1 MYQSQA
7 TKISNDRS
15 SSSANRTVGIGKSM
29 PAVPVPVLQ
38 QKSEQLSSETN
49 VPEKSSLEIFDPK
62 QTHTDGPG
70 DIKPFSLT
78 NNVANHT
85 NSTQN
90 PSKLFQL
97 KAGTPN
103 NDATSGTKPFIQKKN
118 NTGLPDDLKAG
129 VETLSGYS
137 MNDVKVHY
145 NSDKPAQLQAFAYA
159 QGTDIHV
166 APGQEKH
173 LPHEAWHVAQ
183 QKQGRVQPTLQ
194 MKGGAGV
201 NDDDGLEQEADTMGA
216 KALQMKN
223 AGATGGDLIAP
234 RSLSAASNSNAA
246 VQRKLGLELEVAV
259 PIDKMGV
266 LSEDDK
272 KILKGTKTNAVRLKA
287 LVSSADA
294 GYGKFAEFDRVAL
307 HADHSSRVL
316 PDDWK
321 PPYRVMGRSI
331 LEMVFNPAVETQE
344 ELNETM
350 KDVDT
355 LVSGIHSG
363 TSGLTKRVPFDGGVH
378 IGPIDGDSKPAEL
391 SWKAAI
397 HVNVGV
403 DPRRLHRV
411 LNWYSAS
418 KYKPAGEIKQIP
430 MEYAE
435 NIAEQVVR
443 AFSEA
448 SRVSAKD
455 AQYWNGLRGLTTIL
469 VMYLLSGADK
479 SELTSS
485 VKNFATLLSKTRF
498 YDIVKYGMTPKE
510 KEWLLSVW
518 EEYKNTLIRLT
529 RPGENENS
537 SLISRTDNK
546 GKLKDGSWK
555 IKHLFTDTAPAL
567 VGDEKEIPADEVG
580 PVRSDQDKVAGGERR
595 KGIVLEFRSLPGRYE
610 PDTWATIAKDFL
622 DKANAENSMKDYEE
636 LPPPPPRP
644 EVAEIKEKAKDISSN
659 IPVVRSLPL
668 DLSALPPVATVRK
681 ENIVVQQ
688 SGQFWLVDQEVTWE
702 GDIWKVIKKE
712 GIKKYTLSFIRKA

>member
-15 SSSANRTVGIGKSM
+15 SSSANRTRGIGKSM
-29 PAVPVPVLQ
+29 PAVPVLQ

-78 NNVANHT
+78 NNVTGHT

-97 KAGTPN
+97 KADTPN

-194 MKGGAGV
+194 MKGGMGV
-201 NDDDGLEQEADTMGA
+201 NDDDGLEQEADTMGT
-216 KALQMKN
+216 KALQVKN
-223 AGATGGDLIAP
+223 AAAGGDLIAP
-234 RSLSAASNSNAA
+234 GSLSAASNSNAA

-272 KILKGTKTNAVRLKA
+272 KILKGTKTNAVRLQQ
-287 LVSSADA
+287 LFNTADA
-294 GYGKFAEFDRVAL
+294 GYGKFAKAGRVAF
-307 HADHSSRVL
+307 HADHSSRVA
-316 PDDWK
+316 PAEWK
-321 PPYRVMGRSI
+321 PPYRVMGHSI
-331 LEMVFNPAVETQE
+331 LEMVFDPPVETQE
-344 ELNETM
+344 ELDETM
-350 KDVDT
+350 EEINT
-355 LVSGIHSG
+355 AVSTIQSG
-363 TSGLTKRVPFDGGVH
+363 TSGLKKRVPFDGGVH

-397 HVNVGV
+397 HVNVGI
-403 DPRRLHRV
+403 DPRRLHKM

-418 KYKPAGEIKQIP
+418 KYKPSREVKQIP

-435 NIAEQVVR
+435 TMAERIVK
-443 AFSEA
+443 AFSET
-448 SRVSAKD
+448 SGVSNKD

-469 VMYLLSGADK
+469 VLYLLSGADK
-479 SELTSS
+479 SELKSS

-498 YDIVKYGMTPKE
+498 GAIIKHSMTPKE
-510 KEWLLSVW
+510 RELLKDLW
-518 EEYKNTLIRLT
+518 EEYKKVLIQET
-529 RPGENENS
+529 RPGEDERS
-537 SLISRTDNK
+537 SLILRTNGK

-555 IKHLFTDTAPAL
+555 IKDLFTNTAPAL
-567 VGDEKEIPADEVG
+567 VGDEKEIDADDVG
-580 PVRSDQDKVAGGERR
+580 PVRSDQDKVAGGARR

-610 PDTWATIAKDFL
+610 PDTWAGIAKDFL
-622 DKANAENSMKDYEE
+622 DKANEENSVKDYKE
-636 LPPPPPRP
+636 LPPPLPSPDVP
-644 EVAEIKEKAKDISSN
+644 EVKEKAKDITPN
-659 IPVVRSLPL
+659 VQEVRSLPL
-668 DLSALPPVATVRK
+668 DLSALPQVTSIRK